1 MSELLNP
8 ERNNL
13 FAKAAVIAGCAALSL
28 LVASRA
34 AEVVVDWRKAY
45 MRDAN
50 EADEAA
56 DEALELGGIQH
67 AA

>member
-34 AEVVVDWRKAY
+34 ARVISSWREAY
-45 MRDAN
+45 MLDAN
-50 EADEAA
+50 EADEVAY
-56 DEALELGGIQH
+56 EALELGGTQH